1 MGGVPFG
8 LRIFGLREAVQREL
22 YIFTQG
28 VCKQGSGKVSAE
40 SSVLFNLSGMLR

>member
-28 VCKQGSGKVSAE
+28 VCKQDSEKASAE
-40 SSVLFNLSGMLR
+40 SSKV